1 MGGCNGWRETL
12 GMWTPCLGASHLGGG
27 RALDREPGQ
36 GSLQLLASLFYLLS
50 LFFSFSFQAIYSME

>member
-1 MGGCNGWRETL
+1 MVGGR
-12 GMWTPCLGASHLGGG
+12 HLACGHLVWVPATWGGG